1 MLEPG
6 DPAMATL
13 NWKSMLPAGHFGI
26 LVPKNPQAKS
36 GVPLPAGKTVTV
48 RDKLA
53 GSWAREVGSMSG
65 QRTCPLIRSR
75 PTNGVA

>member
-6 DPAMATL
+6 DPATATL

-36 GVPLPAGKTVTV
+36 GVPLPAGKT
-48 RDKLA
+48 
-53 GSWAREVGSMSG
+53 G
-65 QRTCPLIRSR
+65 
-75 PTNGVA
+75 TNWPAPGLEK